1 MSDARASRESFL
13 AAHVEP
19 VYDRLTERGS
29 TFRRIDDLVYAA
41 ANLVPGLVPTQKE
54 VRAEAAHRQGD
65 KDGVEIDQGLF
76 LAHAL
81 SRPRIGA
88 HLCHAMLLPRP
99 EIGALAAEFAARGSL
114 DLGAARLTRRGKAVH
129 LDMINPRFLNAEDDT
144 TLAETELAVD
154 VATLDRTTEIAVMR
168 GVAVDNEK
176 YRGKRIFG
184 AGINLTHLYLGKIPY
199 LWFLIRDLGYVHKI
213 LRGVASPE
221 SVPDDVNGRGV
232 EKLWIAAVD
241 TFAIGGHC
249 QALLCMDY
257 VLAASDAFLT
267 LPARKEGIIPGFAN
281 LRLPRFVGDRIAR
294 QAILYERRLK
304 CDSAEG
310 RLICD
315 EIAPAARDGRGSRPH
330 RRGPH
335 QRRRRQRHRQS
346 SRLPGWPGAARS
358 IPTLRLGLRA
368 RAGLLSLQP
377 GADRQSRAQLGREE
391 QKDLR
396 RAERRSAVALD
407 DPRRGLRDD
416 PTNDALLG
424 GDMSSLTAPGAI
436 RARLSAVRRS
446 CAAPA
451 LVLALVLGIAAPA
464 FAEDKE
470 VDLRLSLW
478 VPPAHPLTG
487 AAKAWGG
494 GYREGL
500 ERHDQDHGLSA
511 EQLGKAFDHYDMAR
525 DDIADITYVN
535 PGYQPGRFPIIAIGQ
550 MPFMFGDARKGTAAL
565 NSWYRKYAATEMKDT
580 HFCFAF
586 IHDPGALHSRK
597 KIVLPQDLTRRES
610 APGAGR

>member
-1 MSDARASRESFL
+1 MTSPTESGFRPLRAAGLPAHEVREWCESFPVTTGDFEADTRDSCTFWRRSTSLLRKLPLKPQRTRTEQAAADALLSDARASRESFL
-13 AAHVEP
+13 AIHIEP

-41 ANLVPGLVPTQKE
+41 ANLVPGLVPAQRE

-81 SRPRIGA
+81 AHSRIGQ

-99 EIGALAAEFAARGSL
+99 EIGALAAEFASSGSL

-168 GVAVDNEK
+168 GVAVENEK

-199 LWFLIRDLGYVHKI
+199 LWFLIRDLGYVHKL

-257 VLAASDAFLT
+257 VLAASDAFLS

-304 CDSAEG
+304 CDSPEG

-315 EIAPAARDGRGSRPH
+315 EIAPGEEMDAAIDRIVEELTSA
-330 RRGPH
+330 
-335 QRRRRQRHRQS
+335 
-346 SRLPGWPGAARS
+346 GAISA
-358 IPTLRLGLRA
+358 IGN
-368 RAGLLSLQP
+368 
-377 GADRQSRAQLGREE
+377 
-391 QKDLR
+391 R
-396 RAERRSAVALD
+396 RAFRVGQEPLDLFRRYASVY
-407 DPRRGLRDD
+407 
-416 PTNDALLG
+416 
-424 GDMSSLTAPGAI
+424 
-436 RARLSAVRRS
+436 AREQAYCHFS
-446 CAAPA
+446 PA
-451 LVLALVLGIAAPA
+451 LIAN
-464 FAEDKE
+464 
-470 VDLRLSLW
+470 
-478 VPPAHPLTG
+478 
-487 AAKAWGG
+487 
-494 GYREGL
+494 L
-500 ERHDQDHGLSA
+500 ER
-511 EQLGKAFDHYDMAR
+511 
-525 DDIADITYVN
+525 N
-535 PGYQPGRFPIIAIGQ
+535 W
-550 MPFMFGDARKGTAAL
+550 DAKNRK
-565 NSWYRKYAATEMKDT
+565 
-580 HFCFAF
+580 
-586 IHDPGALHSRK
+586 I
-597 KIVLPQDLTRRES
+597 
-610 APGAGR
+610 